1 MNIRKLKKDKKV
13 CFQLHEYVKN
23 PVALG
28 RISEGITQ
36 EALAK
41 RMNVSQAYISK
52 LESKNVVSDKALK
65 EFYKVLNMP
74 KKTKDVDLKLYKH
87 AKYSP
92 IVHMPK
98 NNNFIFYFIFS
109 LSMILLGL
117 ALSLMP
123 PTFTKAHA
131 ASVEGNISKY
141 NNQIRYNYKIQAFHT
156 TVQEKLNSRFG
167 MFSIKYVHKAD
178 KMRYYAKLQKHSSS
192 MLKLERTFSA
202 GYAITKHCDAFS
214 GLRKDIVGSAI
225 LAMGKCGVV
234 YDNVQLSSS
243 YLYTHLQQIMSNKFK
258 IFITQKIFISYEF
271 QNYKT
276 EQEKYNW
283 NLQQLN
289 FGYKFD

>member
-13 CFQLHEYVKN
+13 RFKLHEYVKN
-23 PVALG
+23 PVAVW
-28 RISEGITQ
+28 RILEGITQ
-36 EALAK
+36 EELAK
-41 RMNVSQAYISK
+41 RMSVSQPYISK
-52 LESKNVVSDKALK
+52 LESKNVISDKALK
-65 EFYKVLNMP
+65 EFYKVVNMP
-74 KKTKDVDLKLYKH
+74 KKTKDVDFKLYKH

-92 IVHMPK
+92 IVNMPK
-98 NNNFIFYFIFS
+98 KTNFMNNNFIFASIISLAVTIIF
-109 LSMILLGL
+109 LTLNYK
-117 ALSLMP
+117 
-123 PTFTKAHA
+123 TAHA
-131 ASVEGNISKY
+131 ASIEGNLSKY
-141 NNQIRYNYKIQAFHT
+141 NNQIRYNYKIQAFNI

-167 MFSIKYVHKAD
+167 MFSVKYVHKAD
-178 KMRYYAKLQKHSSS
+178 KMRYYVKLQKHSSS
-192 MLKLERTFSA
+192 MLKLERTFSV
-202 GYAITKHCDAFS
+202 GYAITKHCEAFS

-225 LAMGKCGVV
+225 LAMGKCSVV